1 MNEFMNLEDFLK
13 QNEEF
18 RQKLYK
24 YLDDNGY
31 FEDFKEMADAGEMD
45 LDTLS
50 IAGYSYD
57 ETGIDVVITYEDE
70 VVETGVGIDWL
81 KVNLD
86 DFKYF
91 LENETNE

>member
-1 MNEFMNLEDFLK
+1 MDLEKKLLENNLFIDT
-13 QNEEF
+13 
-18 RQKLYK
+18 LYK

-50 IAGYSYD
+50 IAGYRYD
-57 ETGIDVVITYEDE
+57 GTDIVVVITYEDE
-70 VVETGVGIDWL
+70 VVETGIGIDWL

-91 LENETNE
+91 LENEE